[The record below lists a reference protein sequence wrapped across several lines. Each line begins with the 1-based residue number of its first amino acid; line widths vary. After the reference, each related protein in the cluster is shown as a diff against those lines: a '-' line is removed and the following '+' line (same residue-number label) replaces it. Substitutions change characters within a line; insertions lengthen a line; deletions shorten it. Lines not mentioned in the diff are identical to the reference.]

1 MGETV
6 GVGTGAPAPQASRTP
21 ASTTAGWK
29 PALLGAVGTILVL
42 GVIGEALAFLLF
54 AAEDQARPSIADTA
68 RFGGFVFYAF
78 HHVGLRFGGAA
89 FGGIGANV
97 TVALAMLTGTL
108 VALWLLALT
117 GRAIAN
123 QAGGS
128 SLARGIQGA
137 KVALPYAALC
147 LGLAFVVRVPQSQAA
162 AGLSTG
168 FPAAHPSYVAAVL
181 WPLGLA
187 AVAGFVG
194 GFRSDAPTG
203 VMATPW
209 GTRLRAAAGGGTW
222 MLAVGLILSFVGLVL
237 LTPFAPD
244 VARDYFRPFDQS
256 FLRGVSVILGT
267 LLVLPNMAAW
277 VLFPAM
283 GSCLEISG
291 GVFGLSGSFC
301 FLSYS
306 QFPTTHAIAGIRTP
320 SPNLPSPPSGYFLF
334 LLAPLVAVLVGGAI
348 AARRAD
354 GGTKQEA
361 VGVGA
366 LAGLAYALLSLAT
379 AVLSTITAK
388 ASGFGQ
394 AFPGAP
400 GPWCGVW
407 WAARSEPC
415 GSRGGYRW
423 CPRSG
428 STFRRG
434 MRPGPPDPGELL
446 RSRFS

>member
-1 MGETV
+1 M
-6 GVGTGAPAPQASRTP
+6 
-21 ASTTAGWK
+21 
-29 PALLGAVGTILVL
+29 
-42 GVIGEALAFLLF
+42 IGEALAFLLY
-54 AAEDQARPSIADTA
+54 AAEDQARPSIASTA

-123 QAGGS
+123 RAGGS
-128 SLARGIQGA
+128 SVARGIQGA

-147 LGLAFVVRVPQSQAA
+147 FGLAFVDRVPQSQA
-162 AGLSTG
+162 STG
-168 FPAAHPSYVAAVL
+168 FPAAHPSYVGAVL

-187 AVAGFVG
+187 AVAGFLG
-194 GFRSDAPTG
+194 GFRSAAPTG

-209 GTRLRAAAGGGTW
+209 GMRLRAAAAGGTW
-222 MLAVGLILSFVGLVL
+222 MVAVGLILSFVGLML

-256 FLRGVSVILGT
+256 FLRGASVILGT

-283 GSCLEISG
+283 GSCLEVSG
-291 GVFGLSGSFC
+291 GVFGFGGSFC

-306 QFPTTHAIAGIRTP
+306 QFPTTQAIAGIATP

-348 AARRAD
+348 AARRA
-354 GGTKQEA
+354 GAGTKQEA
-361 VGVGA
+361 AGVGA
-366 LAGLAYALLSLAT
+366 LAGLAYALLALAV

-388 ASGFGQ
+388 ASSFGQ

-400 GPWCGVW
+400 GAIHARVGPALASTFLVALLWGVVGGAIGALW
-407 WAARSEPC
+407 EARRLPLVPPVRIDLPPRAQAWAA
-415 GSRGGYRW
+415 G
-423 CPRSG
+423 PR
-428 STFRRG
+428 
-434 MRPGPPDPGELL
+434 
-446 RSRFS
+446 

>member
-1 MGETV
+1 
-6 GVGTGAPAPQASRTP
+6 
-21 ASTTAGWK
+21 
-29 PALLGAVGTILVL
+29 
-42 GVIGEALAFLLF
+42 VIGEALAFLLY
-54 AAEDQARPSIADTA
+54 AAEDQARPSIASTA

-123 QAGGS
+123 RAGGS
-128 SLARGIQGA
+128 SVARGIQGA

-147 LGLAFVVRVPQSQAA
+147 FGLAFVDRVPQSQA
-162 AGLSTG
+162 STG
-168 FPAAHPSYVAAVL
+168 FPAAHPSYVGAVL

-187 AVAGFVG
+187 AVAGFLG
-194 GFRSDAPTG
+194 GFRSAAPTG

-209 GTRLRAAAGGGTW
+209 GTRLRAAAAGGTW
-222 MLAVGLILSFVGLVL
+222 MVAVGLTLSFVGLVL

-256 FLRGVSVILGT
+256 FLRGASVILGT

-283 GSCLEISG
+283 GSCLEVSG
-291 GVFGLSGSFC
+291 GVFGFGGSFC

-306 QFPTTHAIAGIRTP
+306 QFPTTQAIAGIATP

-348 AARRAD
+348 AARRA
-354 GGTKQEA
+354 GAGTKQEA
-361 VGVGA
+361 AGVGA
-366 LAGLAYALLSLAT
+366 LAGLAYALLALAV

-388 ASGFGQ
+388 ASSFGQ

-400 GPWCGVW
+400 GAIHARVGPALASTFLVALLWGVVGGAIGALW
-407 WAARSEPC
+407 EARRLPLVPPVRIDLPPRAQAWAA
-415 GSRGGYRW
+415 G
-423 CPRSG
+423 PR
-428 STFRRG
+428 
-434 MRPGPPDPGELL
+434 
-446 RSRFS
+446 

>member
-1 MGETV
+1 
-6 GVGTGAPAPQASRTP
+6 
-21 ASTTAGWK
+21 
-29 PALLGAVGTILVL
+29 
-42 GVIGEALAFLLF
+42 VIGEALAFLLY
-54 AAEDQARPSIADTA
+54 AAEDQARPSIASTA

-123 QAGGS
+123 RAGGS
-128 SLARGIQGA
+128 SVARGIQGA

-147 LGLAFVVRVPQSQAA
+147 FGLAFVDRVPQSQA
-162 AGLSTG
+162 STG
-168 FPAAHPSYVAAVL
+168 FPAAHPSYVGAVL

-187 AVAGFVG
+187 AVAGFLG
-194 GFRSDAPTG
+194 GFRSAAPTG

-209 GTRLRAAAGGGTW
+209 GMRLRAAAAGGTW
-222 MLAVGLILSFVGLVL
+222 MVAVGLILSFVGLML

-256 FLRGVSVILGT
+256 FLRGASVILGT

-283 GSCLEISG
+283 GSCLEVSG
-291 GVFGLSGSFC
+291 GVFGFGGSFC

-306 QFPTTHAIAGIRTP
+306 QFPTTQAIAGIATP

-348 AARRAD
+348 AARRA
-354 GGTKQEA
+354 GAGTKQEA
-361 VGVGA
+361 AGVGA
-366 LAGLAYALLSLAT
+366 LAGLAYALLALAV

-388 ASGFGQ
+388 ASSFGQ

-400 GPWCGVW
+400 GAIHARVGPALASTFLVALLWGVVGGAIGALW
-407 WAARSEPC
+407 EARRLPLVPPVRIDLPSRDQAWAA
-415 GSRGGYRW
+415 G
-423 CPRSG
+423 PR
-428 STFRRG
+428 
-434 MRPGPPDPGELL
+434 
-446 RSRFS
+446 

>member
-1 MGETV
+1 M
-6 GVGTGAPAPQASRTP
+6 
-21 ASTTAGWK
+21 
-29 PALLGAVGTILVL
+29 
-42 GVIGEALAFLLF
+42 IGEALAFLLY
-54 AAEDQARPSIADTA
+54 AAEDQARPSIASTA

-123 QAGGS
+123 RAGGS
-128 SLARGIQGA
+128 SVARGIQGA

-147 LGLAFVVRVPQSQAA
+147 FGLAFVDRVPQSQA
-162 AGLSTG
+162 STG
-168 FPAAHPSYVAAVL
+168 FPAAHPSYVGAVL

-187 AVAGFVG
+187 AVAGFLG
-194 GFRSDAPTG
+194 GFRSAAPTG

-209 GTRLRAAAGGGTW
+209 GMRLRAAAAGGTW
-222 MLAVGLILSFVGLVL
+222 MVAVGLILSFVGLML

-256 FLRGVSVILGT
+256 FLRGASVILGT

-283 GSCLEISG
+283 GSCLEVSG
-291 GVFGLSGSFC
+291 GVFGFGGSFC

-306 QFPTTHAIAGIRTP
+306 QFPTTQAIAGIATP

-348 AARRAD
+348 AARRA
-354 GGTKQEA
+354 GAGTKQEA
-361 VGVGA
+361 AGVGA
-366 LAGLAYALLSLAT
+366 LAGLAYALLALAV

-388 ASGFGQ
+388 ASSFGQ

-400 GPWCGVW
+400 G
-407 WAARSEPC
+407 AIHARVGPALA
-415 GSRGGYRW
+415 
-423 CPRSG
+423 
-428 STFRRG
+428 STFLVALLWGVVGGAIGALWEARRLPLVPPV
-434 MRPGPPDPGELL
+434 RFDLPPREQAWATGP
-446 RSRFS
+446 R

>member
-1 MGETV
+1 M
-6 GVGTGAPAPQASRTP
+6 
-21 ASTTAGWK
+21 
-29 PALLGAVGTILVL
+29 
-42 GVIGEALAFLLF
+42 IGEALAFLLY
-54 AAEDQARPSIADTA
+54 AAEDQARPSIASTA

-123 QAGGS
+123 RAGGS
-128 SLARGIQGA
+128 SVARGIQGA

-147 LGLAFVVRVPQSQAA
+147 FGLAFVDRVPQSQA
-162 AGLSTG
+162 STG
-168 FPAAHPSYVAAVL
+168 FPAAHPSYVGAVL

-187 AVAGFVG
+187 AVAGFLG
-194 GFRSDAPTG
+194 GFRSAAPTG

-209 GTRLRAAAGGGTW
+209 GMRLRAAAAGGTW
-222 MLAVGLILSFVGLVL
+222 MVAVGLILSFVGLML

-256 FLRGVSVILGT
+256 FLRGASVILGT

-283 GSCLEISG
+283 GSCLEVSG
-291 GVFGLSGSFC
+291 GVFGFGGSFC

-306 QFPTTHAIAGIRTP
+306 QFPTTQAIAGITTP

-348 AARRAD
+348 AARRA
-354 GGTKQEA
+354 GAGTKQEA
-361 VGVGA
+361 AGVGA
-366 LAGLAYALLSLAT
+366 LAGLAYALLALAV

-388 ASGFGQ
+388 ASSFGQ

-400 GPWCGVW
+400 GAIHARVGPALASTFLVALLWGVVGGAIGALW
-407 WAARSEPC
+407 EARRLPLVPPVRIDLPPRAQAWAA
-415 GSRGGYRW
+415 G
-423 CPRSG
+423 PR
-428 STFRRG
+428 
-434 MRPGPPDPGELL
+434 
-446 RSRFS
+446 

>member
-1 MGETV
+1 
-6 GVGTGAPAPQASRTP
+6 
-21 ASTTAGWK
+21 
-29 PALLGAVGTILVL
+29 
-42 GVIGEALAFLLF
+42 
-54 AAEDQARPSIADTA
+54 
-68 RFGGFVFYAF
+68 
-78 HHVGLRFGGAA
+78 
-89 FGGIGANV
+89 
-97 TVALAMLTGTL
+97 MLTGTL

-147 LGLAFVVRVPQSQAA
+147 LGLAFVVRAPQSQAA

-400 GPWCGVW
+400 GAIHARVGPALASTFLVALLWGVVGGAIGALW
-407 WAARSEPC
+407 ESRRLPMVPPVRIDLPPRDEAWAA
-415 GSRGGYRW
+415 G
-423 CPRSG
+423 PR
-428 STFRRG
+428 
-434 MRPGPPDPGELL
+434 
-446 RSRFS
+446 

>member
-1 MGETV
+1 
-6 GVGTGAPAPQASRTP
+6 
-21 ASTTAGWK
+21 
-29 PALLGAVGTILVL
+29 
-42 GVIGEALAFLLF
+42 VIGEALAFLLY
-54 AAEDQARPSIADTA
+54 AAEDQARPSIASTA

-123 QAGGS
+123 RAGGS
-128 SLARGIQGA
+128 SVARGIQGA

-147 LGLAFVVRVPQSQAA
+147 FGLAFVDRVPQSQA
-162 AGLSTG
+162 STG
-168 FPAAHPSYVAAVL
+168 FPAAHPSYVGAVL

-187 AVAGFVG
+187 AVAGFLG
-194 GFRSDAPTG
+194 GFRSAAPTG

-209 GTRLRAAAGGGTW
+209 GMRLRAAAAGGTW
-222 MLAVGLILSFVGLVL
+222 MVAVGLILSFVGLML

-256 FLRGVSVILGT
+256 FLRGASVILGT

-283 GSCLEISG
+283 GSCLEVSG
-291 GVFGLSGSFC
+291 GVFGFGGSFC

-306 QFPTTHAIAGIRTP
+306 QFPTTQAIAGIATP

-348 AARRAD
+348 AARRA
-354 GGTKQEA
+354 GAGTKQEA
-361 VGVGA
+361 AGVGA
-366 LAGLAYALLSLAT
+366 LAGLAYALLALAV

-388 ASGFGQ
+388 ASSFGQ

-400 GPWCGVW
+400 GAIHARVGPALASTFLVALLWGVVGGAIGALW
-407 WAARSEPC
+407 EARRLPLVPPVRIDLPPRAQAWAA
-415 GSRGGYRW
+415 G
-423 CPRSG
+423 PR
-428 STFRRG
+428 
-434 MRPGPPDPGELL
+434 
-446 RSRFS
+446 

>member
-1 MGETV
+1 
-6 GVGTGAPAPQASRTP
+6 
-21 ASTTAGWK
+21 
-29 PALLGAVGTILVL
+29 
-42 GVIGEALAFLLF
+42 VIGEALAFLLY
-54 AAEDQARPSIADTA
+54 AAEDQARPSIASTA

-123 QAGGS
+123 RAGGS
-128 SLARGIQGA
+128 SVARGIQGA

-147 LGLAFVVRVPQSQAA
+147 FGLAFVDRVPQSQA
-162 AGLSTG
+162 STG
-168 FPAAHPSYVAAVL
+168 FPAAHPSYVGAVL

-187 AVAGFVG
+187 AVAGFLG
-194 GFRSDAPTG
+194 GFRSAAPTG

-209 GTRLRAAAGGGTW
+209 GMRLRAAAAGGTW
-222 MLAVGLILSFVGLVL
+222 MVAVGLILSFVGLML

-256 FLRGVSVILGT
+256 FLRGASVILGT

-283 GSCLEISG
+283 GSCLEVSG
-291 GVFGLSGSFC
+291 GVFGFGGSFC

-306 QFPTTHAIAGIRTP
+306 QFPTTQAIAGITTP

-348 AARRAD
+348 AARRA
-354 GGTKQEA
+354 GAGTKQEA
-361 VGVGA
+361 AGVGA
-366 LAGLAYALLSLAT
+366 LAGLAYALLALAV

-388 ASGFGQ
+388 ASSFGQ

-400 GPWCGVW
+400 GAIHARVGPALASTFLVALLWGVVGGAIGALW
-407 WAARSEPC
+407 EARRLPLVPPVRIDLPPRAQAWAA
-415 GSRGGYRW
+415 G
-423 CPRSG
+423 PR
-428 STFRRG
+428 
-434 MRPGPPDPGELL
+434 
-446 RSRFS
+446 